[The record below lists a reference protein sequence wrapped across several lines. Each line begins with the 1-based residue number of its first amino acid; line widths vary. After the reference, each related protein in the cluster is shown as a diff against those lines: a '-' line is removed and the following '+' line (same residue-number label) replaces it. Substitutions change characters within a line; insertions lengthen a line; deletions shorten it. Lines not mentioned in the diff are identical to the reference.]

1 MKCTID
7 IECTNKLY
15 WLHYSIS
22 HSCHSKKLNCILHA
36 LYLSSQIE
44 LTAYIFPIHVLCPE
58 YRFFLVPIS
67 HVLPVEIC
75 KTSWKAGH
83 FLLTEIIKR
92 CNQGIFV
99 LFLYLIQNILPL
111 MDYYAFLQDKHN
123 INAML

>member
-1 MKCTID
+1 
-7 IECTNKLY
+7 
-15 WLHYSIS
+15 
-22 HSCHSKKLNCILHA
+22 
-36 LYLSSQIE
+36 
-44 LTAYIFPIHVLCPE
+44 
-58 YRFFLVPIS
+58 VPIS

-123 INAML
+123 INAMFEI